1 MNECLT
7 YWTALRPSKCPS
19 SLKASHIYIVLAYW
33 YFFKDVPIYS
43 SDKTATFWALHTLTL
58 SRNNT
63 YTLCSFRS
71 ALLGLFYCIC
81 NECLQCDVSSIE
93 CPKVTFSS
101 TCTYLVKHIFG
112 YDKCLH
118 VSCADSCATIL
129 VRPTNACQIAMLWY
143 LSFLLI
149 HPPFSS

>member
-1 MNECLT
+1 M
-7 YWTALRPSKCPS
+7 S
-19 SLKASHIYIVLAYW
+19 ASHIGQLSAHQSVHPLWKLLTFTLYLLTDISSKMFQSIRVTKLPLFELYI
-33 YFFKDVPIYS
+33 
-43 SDKTATFWALHTLTL
+43 L

-71 ALLGLFYCIC
+71 ALLGLFYCTC